1 MFAIYKKEL
10 KSYFTSV
17 IACLFIAVTTL
28 IAGIFFVYYN
38 LQNGMTSMYSVYQS
52 LFILVFTVPILT
64 MKIIA
69 DERRL
74 KTDQLIL
81 TAPVSVGKIVF
92 GKFLALAT
100 IFIIP
105 ILVMCLYPLI
115 LSQFGTIIF
124 KTAYTNIL
132 GLFLYGLAFIA
143 IGMFISS
150 VTESQVISAILSIV
164 VLLLGYLMGSL
175 TSIISSDGNIL
186 TKILGCFDFYTPMQN
201 FLNGIITLSDVI
213 YYISLII
220 LFLFLT
226 CQSIQKRRWE
236 ISKKFIG
243 TGIFSAGFIAVVVV
257 LVVFINMI
265 AGSVTSRAAW
275 ATQDMTAVSL
285 YSISDDTKKMLKDLD
300 NDITFYVMSS
310 EANADATV
318 KKTLERYQTNSK
330 HIHVE
335 YKDTTR
341 YPNFYKE
348 FTDTAPTAGSII
360 VYNGKTKKSKVVD
373 YNDIYIS
380 DNYSY
385 YYSGQSG
392 ASSYDCEG
400 QLDSAIAYV
409 RTENTYKIYQV
420 EGHDEAVLDTT
431 NFGTLNNLTDIIQK
445 YNCEIEQIKLLSMKS
460 IPNDECS
467 ALLLLGPKTDY
478 TEDEATLVKE
488 YLAKGG
494 NAIIGIESMA
504 SIGTDKPN
512 FYSILKEY
520 NVEVKAGIIAENN
533 SSFYAPQYGPFY
545 AFAEGMTGYATGLTS
560 YVFTPY
566 TVGLKQ
572 IDSKDS
578 SITYT
583 ALASSSKDSVLKTNA
598 ANAKSYEKEKGDE
611 EGPFDT
617 VAAVTKTTEG
627 NDTTEDEEKKKS
639 DSSNE
644 TESNITSNI
653 LVFGSV
659 YSLSDTMD
667 TLVQG
672 SNTQIVNNALKEYI
686 DTDVTT
692 ISVPA
697 KSLTSDTLTVTE
709 SGTRLF
715 GILLAVVAPVIVLAA
730 GIIVWVRRRK
740 Y

>member
-81 TAPVSVGKIVF
+81 TAPVSVGKIVL

-175 TSIISSDGNIL
+175 TSIISSDGNIF
-186 TKILGCFDFYTPMQN
+186 TKILGCFDLYTPMQN

-213 YYISLII
+213 YYISLIV
-220 LFLFLT
+220 LFLFFT

-360 VYNGKTKKSKVVD
+360 VYNDKTKKSKVVD

-545 AFAEGMTGYATGLTS
+545 AFAEGITGYATGLTS

-627 NDTTEDEEKKKS
+627 NDSTEDEEKKKS

>member
-81 TAPVSVGKIVF
+81 TAPVSVGKIVL

-175 TSIISSDGNIL
+175 TSIISSDGNIF
-186 TKILGCFDFYTPMQN
+186 TKILGCFDLYTPMQN

-213 YYISLII
+213 YYISLIV
-220 LFLFLT
+220 LFLFFT

-360 VYNGKTKKSKVVD
+360 VYNDKTKKSKVVD

-545 AFAEGMTGYATGLTS
+545 AFAEGITGYATGLTS

-639 DSSNE
+639 DSYNE

>member
-81 TAPVSVGKIVF
+81 TAPVSVGKIVL

-175 TSIISSDGNIL
+175 TSIISSDGNIF
-186 TKILGCFDFYTPMQN
+186 TKILGCFDLYTPMQN

-213 YYISLII
+213 YYISLIV
-220 LFLFLT
+220 LFLFFT

-265 AGSVTSRAAW
+265 AGSVTSRVAW

-360 VYNGKTKKSKVVD
+360 VYNDKTKKSKVVD

-545 AFAEGMTGYATGLTS
+545 AFAEGITGYATGLTS

-627 NDTTEDEEKKKS
+627 NDSTEDEEKKKS
-639 DSSNE
+639 DNSNE

-672 SNTQIVNNALKEYI
+672 ANTQIVNNALKEYI

-740 Y
+740 C

>member
-175 TSIISSDGNIL
+175 TSIISSDGNIF
-186 TKILGCFDFYTPMQN
+186 TKILGCFDLYTPMQN

-257 LVVFINMI
+257 LVVFLNMI

-285 YSISDDTKKMLKDLD
+285 YSISNDTKKMLKDLD

-360 VYNGKTKKSKVVD
+360 VYNDKTKKSKVVD

-545 AFAEGMTGYATGLTS
+545 AFAEGITGYATGLTS

-627 NDTTEDEEKKKS
+627 NDSTEDEEKKKS

-740 Y
+740 C

>member
-81 TAPVSVGKIVF
+81 TAPVSVGKIVL

-175 TSIISSDGNIL
+175 TSIISSDGNIF
-186 TKILGCFDFYTPMQN
+186 TKILGCFDLYTPMQN

-213 YYISLII
+213 YYISLIV
-220 LFLFLT
+220 LFLFFT

-265 AGSVTSRAAW
+265 AGSVTSRVAW

-360 VYNGKTKKSKVVD
+360 VYNDKTKKSKVVD

-545 AFAEGMTGYATGLTS
+545 AFAEGITGYATGLTS

-627 NDTTEDEEKKKS
+627 NDSTEDEEKKKS
-639 DSSNE
+639 DNSNE

-740 Y
+740 C

>member
-81 TAPVSVGKIVF
+81 TAPVSVGKIVL

-175 TSIISSDGNIL
+175 TSIISSDGNIF
-186 TKILGCFDFYTPMQN
+186 TKILGCFDLYTPMQN

-213 YYISLII
+213 YYISLIV
-220 LFLFLT
+220 LFLFFT

-360 VYNGKTKKSKVVD
+360 VYNDKTKKSKVVD

-545 AFAEGMTGYATGLTS
+545 AFAEGITGYATGLTS

-627 NDTTEDEEKKKS
+627 NDSTEDEEKKKS

-740 Y
+740 C